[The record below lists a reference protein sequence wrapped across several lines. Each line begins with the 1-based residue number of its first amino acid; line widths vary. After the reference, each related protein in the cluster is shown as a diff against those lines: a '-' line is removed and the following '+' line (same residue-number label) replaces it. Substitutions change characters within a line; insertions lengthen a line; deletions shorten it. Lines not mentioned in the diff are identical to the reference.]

1 MCGSTPSSVLPVEI
15 NRANR
20 TQALVFACALG
31 LATVANAQPATSP
44 DDDAAPPAP
53 PAPPASQVDALAA
66 QADLTYSPYE
76 PWTEGESTDTV
87 PYYLES
93 IYTPRRGILDVP
105 ALDAPFEQI
114 VDWTRALEE
123 KTALRIGAAYTMI
136 FQQASGG
143 PGRREGASGDFDI
156 FGTWTPIGRGT
167 PNAGQLVFSAE
178 YRFKM
183 GPLPASELGP
193 EIGTLQ
199 RTTGGFNDRG
209 WVWRDLYWIQRLFDD
224 KLRLLLG
231 RADISDFFG
240 ATWMQ
245 NINASFSNRAFSGNS
260 VVPSPGHGATA
271 GFSIRPVDEFYLT
284 LGAANAWSQTN
295 SSKLSKLDDKEF
307 FSFGEF
313 GYTPVIENLGR
324 GRYRVLLWNLDSREE
339 AGAPGDSGFS
349 LIIDQELG
357 EMLQVF
363 ARYEYADKGVTGI
376 KSSYE
381 AGFGFRGLLGDPNNL
396 GGIGFGYS
404 EPTGEGRDEKVVEI
418 FHRWQLTGFTQF
430 SLGAQAIIDP
440 TNAPDSD
447 VIGVFT
453 ARFRIV
459 F

>member
-1 MCGSTPSSVLPVEI
+1 MNGQPGERWNPSPRSVVGRR
-15 NRANR
+15 RAIR
-20 TQALVFACALG
+20 KRAIVSSCALAFG
-31 LATVANAQPATSP
+31 SLANAQPATSP
-44 DDDAAPPAP
+44 QDDAADSAAP
-53 PAPPASQVDALAA
+53 LADFA
-66 QADLTYSPYE
+66 ANADLTYTPYE

-93 IYTPRRGILDVP
+93 IYNPSPGMLNVP
-105 ALDAPFEQI
+105 ALDAPFNQI
-114 VDWTRALEE
+114 LDWTRALDE

-156 FGTWTPIGRGT
+156 FGAWTPIGRGT
-167 PNAGQLVFSAE
+167 PNSGQLVFSAE

-209 WVWRDLYWIQRLFDD
+209 WVWRDLYWLQRLFDD
-224 KLRLLLG
+224 RLRLLLG
-231 RADISDFFG
+231 RADVSDFFG

-245 NINASFSNRAFSGNS
+245 NINSSFSNRAFSANS
-260 VVPSPGHGATA
+260 VIPSPGHGATA
-271 GFSIRPVDEFYLT
+271 GFSIRPVDDFFLT
-284 LGAANAWSQTN
+284 AGIANAWSQTN
-295 SSKLSKLDDKEF
+295 TSNLSRLDEKEF
-307 FSFGEF
+307 FTFTEF
-313 GYTPVIENLGR
+313 GYTPVIKNLGR
-324 GRYRVLLWNLDSREE
+324 GRYRVLLWHLDSREE
-339 AGAPGDSGFS
+339 AGAAGDKGYS

-357 EMLQVF
+357 EVLQVF

-376 KSSYE
+376 KSSVE
-381 AGFGFRGLLGDPNNL
+381 AGFGFRGMLGDPNNL

-404 EPTGEGRDEKVVEI
+404 EPTGEGRDEKVIEI
-418 FHRWQLTGFTQF
+418 FQRWQLTGFTQF
-430 SLGAQAIIDP
+430 SLGAQAIFDP